1 MLTGA
6 NRGLL
11 FHPHTHPKRTTNNP
25 SHIQYIHSSTNNLI
39 LLPNSRK
46 VYINSAQ
53 RWREH
58 WTPHHWI
65 LPTAASLICC
75 SSAGTL
81 HSRPRALRGVSV
93 LSQWTMTTLA
103 TNASADT
110 RGQCCKSPAPAMN
123 FIHDTSISLFLSLLL
138 SPTWVCFA
146 RPGARVTPLTCWRTG
161 WELRKRGIRE

>member
-11 FHPHTHPKRTTNNP
+11 FQPHTHTKRTTNNP

-46 VYINSAQ
+46 VYINSGR

-93 LSQWTMTTLA
+93 LSQWTMATLA

-110 RGQCCKSPAPAMN
+110 RGQRCKSPSPAMN
-123 FIHDTSISLFLSLLL
+123 FIHDTSVSLFLSLFR
-138 SPTWVCFA
+138 PPAWVCFA
-146 RPGARVTPLTCWRTG
+146 RPGPGSLPLHAGGQDGMLRERG
-161 WELRKRGIRE
+161 VWE